1 MKKIISVMLCIVML
15 TASLCFSVSA
25 EEKDFGTL
33 QFNEDGNFRI
43 MQVADLQD
51 DMLLNGAVKEFL
63 KEALVREQPDLV
75 VLTGD
80 NISGGSCR
88 TDMFKSWD
96 RRNCE
101 TAIGQFMDIFEDYGV
116 PVAMVFGN
124 HDDENKLSKEELFDI
139 YEEYDCF
146 IGTDE
151 GEALY
156 GCGTY
161 NLPIYSSKDSTKM
174 AYNLWMF
181 DSNTYDE
188 ELGGYDYVHD
198 DQVEWYVN
206 KSNELKTANG
216 GEVVPSMA
224 FQHIIV
230 KEIFELIESGDN
242 IEGAL
247 LNKDGKDYVFKEG
260 VLKAGYLKEYPC
272 PGTRPSKQV
281 PAMMQQGDVVAMFFG
296 HDHNNS
302 FEVDY
307 HGMDLV
313 ATPGFTFHSYG
324 NEDRGVRIININEN
338 DTSTYETHLVKFADY
353 FADSKMAMAN
363 YNMNADYLPLWDRIK
378 AGIFFVITFPIK
390 AIFGYAF

>member
-1 MKKIISVMLCIVML
+1 MKKIISVVLCVVML
-15 TASLCFSVSA
+15 AMTLCCGVSA
-25 EEKDFGTL
+25 KKDFSKL
-33 QFNEDGNFRI
+33 QFNADGNFKI
-43 MQVADLQD
+43 LQVADLQD
-51 DMLLNGAVKEFL
+51 NMYLNGAVEAFL
-63 KEALVREQPDLV
+63 AETLKQEKPDLV

-88 TDMFKSWD
+88 TDFLKSMD
-96 RRNCE
+96 QRRCE
-101 TAIGQFMDIFEDYGV
+101 QAIGEFMSIFEEYEV

-124 HDDENKLSKEELFDI
+124 HDDENALSKEELFDI
-139 YEEYDCF
+139 YETYDCF

-151 GEALY
+151 GDALY

-161 NLPIYSSKDSTKM
+161 NLPIYSSKNPDKM

-206 KSNELKTANG
+206 ESNKLKEANG
-216 GEVVPSMA
+216 GVAVPSMA

-230 KEIFELIESGDN
+230 KEIFDIIYSADK
-242 IEGAL
+242 IEGSL
-247 LNKDGKDYVFKEG
+247 LHYEGKDYAFKPG

-281 PAMMQQGDVVAMFFG
+281 SAMLNQGDVVAMFFG
-296 HDHNNS
+296 HDHNNT

-307 HGMDLV
+307 KGMDLV
-313 ATPGFTFHSYG
+313 ATPGMTFSSYS
-324 NEDRGVRIININEN
+324 NEDRGFRVININEN
-338 DTSTYETHLVKFADY
+338 DTSTYETHLIQFMEY
-353 FADSKMAMAN
+353 FGDSKMAMAN
-363 YNMNADYLPLWDRIK
+363 YNMNAEELPLGKRIE
-378 AGIFFVITFPIK
+378 AGLLFVLTYPIK
-390 AIFGYAF
+390 VFFGYVF

>member
-1 MKKIISVMLCIVML
+1 MRKIISVVLCVLMLAMTLCCG
-15 TASLCFSVSA
+15 ASA
-25 EEKDFGTL
+25 EKDFGKL
-33 QFNEDGNFRI
+33 QFNADGNFKI

-51 DMLLNGAVKEFL
+51 NMQLNGAVKAFL
-63 KEALVREQPDLV
+63 EEAIIQEQPDLI

-96 RRNCE
+96 QRNCE
-101 TAIGQFMDIFEDYGV
+101 KAIDQFMSIFEEYEV

-124 HDDENKLSKEELFDI
+124 HDDENMLSKEELFDI

-161 NLPIYSSKDSTKM
+161 NLPVYSSKNAEKM

-206 KSNELKTANG
+206 KSNELKAANG
-216 GEVVPSMA
+216 GVAVPSMA

-230 KEIFELIESGDN
+230 KEIFDIIESGDN

-247 LNKDGKDYVFKEG
+247 LNQDGKDYVFKDG

-272 PGTRPSKQV
+272 PGTRPSKQL
-281 PAMMQQGDVVAMFFG
+281 PAIQAQGDVVAMFFG

-307 HGMDLV
+307 NGIDLV
-313 ATPGFTFHSYG
+313 ATPGMTFSSYS
-324 NEDRGVRIININEN
+324 NEDRSFRIININEE
-338 DTSTYETHLVKFADY
+338 DTSTYETHLIHFQDY
-353 FADSKMAMAN
+353 FGDSKIAMAN
-363 YNMNADYLPLWDRIK
+363 YNMNAEELPLWDRIK

-390 AIFGYAF
+390 ALFGYAF

>member
-1 MKKIISVMLCIVML
+1 MKKFISVMLCVVML
-15 TASLCFSVSA
+15 AATLCCGVSA
-25 EEKDFGTL
+25 KEDYSKL
-33 QFNEDGNFRI
+33 QFNDDGNFRI

-51 DMLLNGAVKEFL
+51 NMQLNGAVKEFL
-63 KEALVREQPDLV
+63 KEALVQEQPDLV

-88 TDMFKSWD
+88 TDMLKSWD
-96 RRNCE
+96 KKNCE
-101 TAIGQFMDIFEDYGV
+101 TAIGQFMNIFEDYGV

-124 HDDENKLSKEELFDI
+124 HDNENMLSKEELFDI

-151 GEALY
+151 GDALY

-161 NLPIYSSKDSTKM
+161 NLPIYSSKDSSKM

-188 ELGGYDYVHD
+188 VYGGYDYVHD

-206 KSNELKTANG
+206 KSNELKAVNG
-216 GEVVPSMA
+216 GESVPSMA

-230 KEIFELIESGDN
+230 KEIFDIIESGDN
-242 IEGAL
+242 IEGSL
-247 LNKDGKDYVFKEG
+247 LNYNGKDYVFKHG

-272 PGTRPSKQV
+272 PGTQPSKQFSSMV
-281 PAMMQQGDVVAMFFG
+281 AQGDVVAMFFG
-296 HDHNNS
+296 HDHNNT
-302 FEVDY
+302 FEVTY
-307 HGMDLV
+307 QGIDLV
-313 ATPGFTFHSYG
+313 ATPGFTFNSYG
-324 NEDRGVRIININEN
+324 NEDRGVRIIDINEN
-338 DTSTYETHLVKFADY
+338 DTSTYETRLVQFDDY
-353 FADSKMAMAN
+353 FADNKMAMAN
-363 YNMNADYLPLWDRIK
+363 YNMNCDYLPLWDRIK
-378 AGIFFVITFPIK
+378 AGIFFVLTFPIK

>member
-1 MKKIISVMLCIVML
+1 MKKFISVMLCVVML
-15 TASLCFSVSA
+15 AATLCCGVSA
-25 EEKDFGTL
+25 KEDYSKL
-33 QFNEDGNFRI
+33 QFNVDGNFRI

-51 DMLLNGAVKEFL
+51 NMQLNGAVKEFL
-63 KEALVREQPDLV
+63 KEALVQEQPDLV

-96 RRNCE
+96 KKNCE
-101 TAIGQFMDIFEDYGV
+101 TAIGQFMNIFEDYGV

-124 HDDENKLSKEELFDI
+124 HDNENKLSKEELFDI

-151 GEALY
+151 GDALY

-161 NLPIYSSKDSTKM
+161 NLPIYSSKDSSKM

-188 ELGGYDYVHD
+188 VYGGYDYVHD

-206 KSNELKTANG
+206 KSNELKAVNG
-216 GEVVPSMA
+216 GESVPSMA

-230 KEIFELIESGDN
+230 KEIFDIIESGDN
-242 IEGAL
+242 IEGSL
-247 LNKDGKDYVFKEG
+247 LNYNGKDYVFKDG

-272 PGTRPSKQV
+272 PGTQPSKQFSSMV
-281 PAMMQQGDVVAMFFG
+281 NQGDVVAMFFG
-296 HDHNNS
+296 HDHNNT
-302 FEVDY
+302 FEVTY
-307 HGMDLV
+307 QGIDLV
-313 ATPGFTFHSYG
+313 ATPGFTFNSYG
-324 NEDRGVRIININEN
+324 NEDRGVRIIDINEN
-338 DTSTYETHLVKFADY
+338 DTSTYETRLVQFDDY
-353 FADSKMAMAN
+353 FADNKMAMAN
-363 YNMNADYLPLWDRIK
+363 YNMNCDYLPLWDRIK
-378 AGIFFVITFPIK
+378 AGIFFVLTFPIK

>member
-1 MKKIISVMLCIVML
+1 MKKFISVMLCVVML
-15 TASLCFSVSA
+15 AATLCCGVSA
-25 EEKDFGTL
+25 KEDYSKL
-33 QFNEDGNFRI
+33 QFNDDGNFRI

-51 DMLLNGAVKEFL
+51 NMQLNGAVKEFL
-63 KEALVREQPDLV
+63 KEALVQEQPDLV

-96 RRNCE
+96 KKNCE
-101 TAIGQFMDIFEDYGV
+101 TAIGQFMNIFEDYGV

-124 HDDENKLSKEELFDI
+124 HDNENKLSKEELFDI

-151 GEALY
+151 GDALY

-161 NLPIYSSKDSTKM
+161 NLPIYSSKDSSKM

-188 ELGGYDYVHD
+188 VYGGYDYVHD

-206 KSNELKTANG
+206 KSNELKAVNG
-216 GEVVPSMA
+216 GESVPSMA

-230 KEIFELIESGDN
+230 KEIFDIIESGDN
-242 IEGAL
+242 IEGSL
-247 LNKDGKDYVFKEG
+247 LNYNGKDYVFKDG

-272 PGTRPSKQV
+272 PGTQPSKQFSSMV
-281 PAMMQQGDVVAMFFG
+281 NQGDVVAMFFG
-296 HDHNNS
+296 HDHNNT
-302 FEVDY
+302 FEVTY
-307 HGMDLV
+307 QGIDLV
-313 ATPGFTFHSYG
+313 ATPGFTFNSYG
-324 NEDRGVRIININEN
+324 NEDRGVRIIDINEN
-338 DTSTYETHLVKFADY
+338 DTSTYETRLVQFDDY
-353 FADSKMAMAN
+353 FADNKMAMAN
-363 YNMNADYLPLWDRIK
+363 YNMNCDYLPLWDRIK
-378 AGIFFVITFPIK
+378 AGIFFVLTFPIK

>member
-1 MKKIISVMLCIVML
+1 MKKILSVVLCVLILAM
-15 TASLCFSVSA
+15 TLCCGVSA
-25 EEKDFGTL
+25 KKDISRL
-33 QFNEDGNFRI
+33 QFNDDGNFRI

-51 DMLLNGAVKEFL
+51 NMQLNGAVKAFL
-63 KEALVREQPDLV
+63 REAVKREAPDLI

-88 TDMFKSWD
+88 TDFLKSWD
-96 RRNCE
+96 YNRCE
-101 TAIGQFMDIFEDYGV
+101 RAIDEFMSIFEESGI
-116 PVAMVFGN
+116 PVAAVFGN
-124 HDDENKLSKEELFDI
+124 HDDENALSKEELFDI
-139 YEEYDCF
+139 YETYDCF

-161 NLPIYSSKDSTKM
+161 NLPVYSSKNPYKM

-198 DQVEWYVN
+198 DQVEWYIAESN
-206 KSNELKTANG
+206 KLKAANG
-216 GEVVPSMA
+216 GVAVPSMA

-230 KEIFELIESGDN
+230 KEIFDLIESGEN

-247 LNKDGKDYVFKEG
+247 LHQDGRDYVFKEG

-272 PGTRPSKQV
+272 PGTCPSKQF
-281 PAMMQQGDVVAMFFG
+281 PAMVEQGDVVAMFFG

-302 FEVDY
+302 FEVT
-307 HGMDLV
+307 HSGIDLV
-313 ATPGFTFHSYG
+313 ATPGFTFNSYG
-324 NEDRGVRIININEN
+324 NEDRGIRIININEE
-338 DTSTYETHLVKFADY
+338 DTSTYETHLVQFDDY
-353 FADSKMAMAN
+353 FADNKMAMAN
-363 YNMNADYLPLWDRIK
+363 YNMNCEHLPLWDRIK
-378 AGIFFVITFPIK
+378 AGLLFAVTLPIK
-390 AIFGYAF
+390 AFFGYAF

>member
-1 MKKIISVMLCIVML
+1 MKKFISVMLCVVML
-15 TASLCFSVSA
+15 AATLCFGASA
-25 EEKDFGTL
+25 EKDYGKL
-33 QFNEDGNFRI
+33 QFNDDGTFKI

-51 DMLLNGAVKEFL
+51 NMQLNGAVKAFL
-63 KEALVREQPDLV
+63 EEAIKQEKPDLI

-88 TDMFKSWD
+88 TDFLKSWD
-96 RRNCE
+96 RNRCE
-101 TAIGQFMDIFEDYGV
+101 RAIDEFMSIFEEYEV

-124 HDDENKLSKEELFDI
+124 HDDENALSKEELFDI

-151 GEALY
+151 GDALY

-161 NLPIYSSKDSTKM
+161 NLPIYSSEDSEKM

-206 KSNELKTANG
+206 KSNELKAANG

-230 KEIFELIESGDN
+230 KEIFDLIESGEN
-242 IEGAL
+242 IEGSML
-247 LNKDGKDYVFKEG
+247 HQDGKDYVFKEG

-272 PGTRPSKQV
+272 PGTRPSKQF
-281 PAMMQQGDVVAMFFG
+281 PAMVNQGDVVAMFFG
-296 HDHNNS
+296 HDHNNT
-302 FEVDY
+302 FEVT
-307 HGMDLV
+307 HSGIDLV
-313 ATPGFTFHSYG
+313 ATPGFTFNSYG
-324 NEDRGVRIININEN
+324 NEDRGIRIINLNEE
-338 DTSTYETHLVKFADY
+338 DTSTYETHLVQFDEY
-353 FADSKMAMAN
+353 FADNKMAMAN
-363 YNMNADYLPLWDRIK
+363 YNMNCEHLPLWDRIK
-378 AGIFFVITFPIK
+378 AGIFFVLTFPIK

>member
-1 MKKIISVMLCIVML
+1 MKKFISVMLCVVML
-15 TASLCFSVSA
+15 AATLCCGVSA
-25 EEKDFGTL
+25 KEDYSKL
-33 QFNEDGNFRI
+33 QFNDDGNFRI

-51 DMLLNGAVKEFL
+51 NMQLNGAVKEFL
-63 KEALVREQPDLV
+63 KEALVQEQPDLV

-88 TDMFKSWD
+88 TDMLKSWD
-96 RRNCE
+96 KKNCE
-101 TAIGQFMDIFEDYGV
+101 TAIGQFMNIFEDYGV

-124 HDDENKLSKEELFDI
+124 HDNENMLSKEELFDI

-151 GEALY
+151 GDALY

-161 NLPIYSSKDSTKM
+161 NLPIYSSKDSSKM

-188 ELGGYDYVHD
+188 VYGGYDYVHD

-206 KSNELKTANG
+206 KSNELKAANG
-216 GEVVPSMA
+216 GESVPSMA

-230 KEIFELIESGDN
+230 KEIFDIIESGDN
-242 IEGAL
+242 IEGSL
-247 LNKDGKDYVFKEG
+247 LNYNGKDYVFKDG

-272 PGTRPSKQV
+272 PGTQPSKQFSSMV
-281 PAMMQQGDVVAMFFG
+281 AQGDVVAMFFG
-296 HDHNNS
+296 HDHNNT
-302 FEVDY
+302 FEVTY
-307 HGMDLV
+307 QGIDLV
-313 ATPGFTFHSYG
+313 ATPGFTFNSYG
-324 NEDRGVRIININEN
+324 NEDRGVRIIDINEN
-338 DTSTYETHLVKFADY
+338 DTSTYETRLVQFDDY
-353 FADSKMAMAN
+353 FADNKMAMAN
-363 YNMNADYLPLWDRIK
+363 YNMNCDYLPLWDRIK
-378 AGIFFVITFPIK
+378 AGIFFVLTFPIK

>member
-1 MKKIISVMLCIVML
+1 MRKIISVFLCFVML
-15 TASLCFSVSA
+15 AATLCCGVSA
-25 EEKDFGTL
+25 KEEVGKL
-33 QFNEDGNFRI
+33 QFNDDGNFRI

-51 DMLLNGAVKEFL
+51 NMQLNGSVKAFL
-63 KEALVREQPDLV
+63 KEALIQEQPDLV

-96 RRNCE
+96 TNRCE
-101 TAIGQFMDIFEDYGV
+101 RAIGEFMSIFEDYGV
-116 PVAMVFGN
+116 PVAAVFGN
-124 HDDENKLSKEELFDI
+124 HDNENALSKEELFDI
-139 YEEYDCF
+139 YESYDCF

-161 NLPIYSSKDSTKM
+161 NLPIYSSKNEFKM

-206 KSNELKTANG
+206 TSNALKEANG
-216 GEVVPSMA
+216 GVAVPSMA

-230 KEIFELIESGDN
+230 KEIFDLIESGEN

-247 LNKDGKDYVFKEG
+247 LHQDGKDYVFKEG

-272 PGTRPSKQV
+272 PGTRPSKQF
-281 PAMMQQGDVVAMFFG
+281 PAMVEQGDVVAMFFG
-296 HDHNNS
+296 HDHNNT
-302 FEVDY
+302 FEVT
-307 HGMDLV
+307 HSGIDLV
-313 ATPGFTFHSYG
+313 ATPGFTFNSYG
-324 NEDRGVRIININEN
+324 NEDRGIRIIDINEE
-338 DTSTYETHLVKFADY
+338 DTSTYSTYLVQFDDY
-353 FADSKMAMAN
+353 FADNKMAMAN
-363 YNMNADYLPLWDRIK
+363 YNMNCDYLPLWDRIK
-378 AGIFFVITFPIK
+378 AGLFFVLTFPIK

>member
-25 EEKDFGTL
+25 EEKDFGKL

-363 YNMNADYLPLWDRIK
+363 YNMNDTAW
-378 AGIFFVITFPIK
+378 G
-390 AIFGYAF
+390 

>member
-1 MKKIISVMLCIVML
+1 MKKIISVMLCVVML
-15 TASLCFSVSA
+15 AATLCCGVSA
-25 EEKDFGTL
+25 KEDYSKL
-33 QFNEDGNFRI
+33 QFNDDGNFRI
-43 MQVADLQD
+43 MQVSDLQD
-51 DMLLNGAVKEFL
+51 NMQLNGAVKEFL
-63 KEALVREQPDLV
+63 KEALIQEHPDLV

-96 RRNCE
+96 KKNCE
-101 TAIGQFMDIFEDYGV
+101 TAIGQFMNIFEDYGV

-124 HDDENKLSKEELFDI
+124 HDNENKLSKEELFDI

-151 GEALY
+151 GDALY

-161 NLPIYSSKDSTKM
+161 NLPIYSSKDSSKM

-188 ELGGYDYVHD
+188 VYGGYDYVHD

-206 KSNELKTANG
+206 KSNELKAVNG
-216 GEVVPSMA
+216 GESVPSMA

-230 KEIFELIESGDN
+230 KEIFDIIESGDN
-242 IEGAL
+242 IEGSL
-247 LNKDGKDYVFKEG
+247 LNYNGKDYVFKDG

-272 PGTRPSKQV
+272 PGTQPSKQFSSMV
-281 PAMMQQGDVVAMFFG
+281 NQGDVVAMFFG
-296 HDHNNS
+296 HDHNNT
-302 FEVDY
+302 FEVTY
-307 HGMDLV
+307 QGIDLV
-313 ATPGFTFHSYG
+313 ATPGFTFNSYG
-324 NEDRGVRIININEN
+324 NEDRGVRIIDINEN
-338 DTSTYETHLVKFADY
+338 DTSTYETRLVQFDDY
-353 FADSKMAMAN
+353 FADNKMAMAN
-363 YNMNADYLPLWDRIK
+363 YNMNCDYLPLWDRIK
-378 AGIFFVITFPIK
+378 AGIFFVLTFPIK

>member
-1 MKKIISVMLCIVML
+1 MKKFISVMVCVVML
-15 TASLCFSVSA
+15 AATLCCGVSA
-25 EEKDFGTL
+25 KEDYSKL
-33 QFNEDGNFRI
+33 QFNDDGNFRI

-51 DMLLNGAVKEFL
+51 NMQLNGAVKEFL
-63 KEALVREQPDLV
+63 KEALVQEQPDLV

-96 RRNCE
+96 KKNCE
-101 TAIGQFMDIFEDYGV
+101 TAIGQFMNIFEDYGV

-124 HDDENKLSKEELFDI
+124 HDNENKLSKEELFDI

-151 GEALY
+151 GDALY

-161 NLPIYSSKDSTKM
+161 NLPIYSSKDSSKM

-188 ELGGYDYVHD
+188 VYGGYDYVHD

-206 KSNELKTANG
+206 KSNELMAVNG
-216 GEVVPSMA
+216 GESVPSMA

-230 KEIFELIESGDN
+230 KEIFDIIESGDN
-242 IEGAL
+242 IEGSL
-247 LNKDGKDYVFKEG
+247 LNYNGKDYVFKDG

-272 PGTRPSKQV
+272 PGTQPSKQFSSMV
-281 PAMMQQGDVVAMFFG
+281 NQGDVVAMFFG
-296 HDHNNS
+296 HDHNNT
-302 FEVDY
+302 FEVTY
-307 HGMDLV
+307 QGIDLV
-313 ATPGFTFHSYG
+313 ATPGFTFNSYG
-324 NEDRGVRIININEN
+324 NEDRGVRIIDINEN
-338 DTSTYETHLVKFADY
+338 DTSTYETRLVQFDDY
-353 FADSKMAMAN
+353 FADNKMAMAN
-363 YNMNADYLPLWDRIK
+363 YNMNCDYLPLWDRIK
-378 AGIFFVITFPIK
+378 AGIFFVLTFPIK

>member
-1 MKKIISVMLCIVML
+1 MKKFISVMLCVVML
-15 TASLCFSVSA
+15 AATLCCGVSA
-25 EEKDFGTL
+25 TEDYSKL
-33 QFNEDGNFRI
+33 QFNDDGNFRI

-51 DMLLNGAVKEFL
+51 NMQLNGAVKEFL
-63 KEALVREQPDLV
+63 KEALIQEHPDLV

-96 RRNCE
+96 KKNCE
-101 TAIGQFMDIFEDYGV
+101 TAIGQFMNIFEDYGV

-124 HDDENKLSKEELFDI
+124 HDNENKLSKEELFDI

-151 GEALY
+151 GDALY

-161 NLPIYSSKDSTKM
+161 NLPIYSSKDSSKM

-188 ELGGYDYVHD
+188 VYGGYDYVHD

-206 KSNELKTANG
+206 KSNELKAVNG
-216 GEVVPSMA
+216 GESVPSMA

-230 KEIFELIESGDN
+230 KEIFDIIESGDN
-242 IEGAL
+242 IEGSL
-247 LNKDGKDYVFKEG
+247 LNYNGKDYVFKDG

-272 PGTRPSKQV
+272 PGTQPSKQFSSMV
-281 PAMMQQGDVVAMFFG
+281 NQGDVVAMFFG
-296 HDHNNS
+296 HDHNNT
-302 FEVDY
+302 FEVTY
-307 HGMDLV
+307 QGIDLV
-313 ATPGFTFHSYG
+313 ATPGFTFNSYG
-324 NEDRGVRIININEN
+324 NEDRGVRIIDINEN
-338 DTSTYETHLVKFADY
+338 DTSTYETRLVQFDDY
-353 FADSKMAMAN
+353 FADNKMAMAN
-363 YNMNADYLPLWDRIK
+363 YNMNCDYLPLWDRIK
-378 AGIFFVITFPIK
+378 AGIFFVLTFPIK

>member
-15 TASLCFSVSA
+15 MASLCFSVSA
-25 EEKDFGTL
+25 EEKDFGKL

-63 KEALVREQPDLV
+63 KEALVREKPDLV

-96 RRNCE
+96 KRNCE
-101 TAIGQFMDIFEDYGV
+101 TAIGQYMNIFEDYGV
-116 PVAMVFGN
+116 PVAAVFGN
-124 HDDENKLSKEELFDI
+124 HDNENMLSKEELFDI

-146 IGTDE
+146 IGIDE

-161 NLPIYSSKDSTKM
+161 NLPIYSSNDSSKM

-206 KSNELKTANG
+206 KSEELKAANG
-216 GEVVPSMA
+216 GEAVPSMA

-242 IEGAL
+242 IEGSL
-247 LNKDGKDYVFKEG
+247 LNYDGKDYVFKEG

-296 HDHNNS
+296 HDHNNT

-338 DTSTYETHLVKFADY
+338 DTSTYETHLVKFEDY
-353 FADSKMAMAN
+353 FADNKMAMAN
-363 YNMNADYLPLWDRIK
+363 YNMNADYLPLWDRIV
-378 AGIFFVITFPIK
+378 AGLLFVVTFPIK

>member
-1 MKKIISVMLCIVML
+1 MKKFISVILCVAML
-15 TASLCFSVSA
+15 TATLCFGVSA
-25 EEKDFGTL
+25 KKDFNKL
-33 QFNEDGNFRI
+33 QFNADGNFKI

-51 DMLLNGAVKEFL
+51 DMVLNLAVKDFL
-63 KEALVREQPDLV
+63 EAAVKGEKPDLV

-96 RRNCE
+96 RNNCE
-101 TAIGQFMDIFEDYGV
+101 NAIDQFMSIFEKYEV

-124 HDDENKLSKEELFDI
+124 HDDENMLSKEELFDI

-146 IGTDE
+146 IGVDE
-151 GEALY
+151 GDALY

-161 NLPIYSSKDSTKM
+161 NLPIYSSENAYKM

-198 DQVEWYVN
+198 DQVEWYIKESN
-206 KSNELKTANG
+206 KLKAANG
-216 GEVVPSMA
+216 GVAVPSMA

-230 KEIFELIESGDN
+230 KEIFELIESGEN

-247 LNKDGKDYVFKEG
+247 LHQDGKDYVFKEG

-281 PAMMQQGDVVAMFFG
+281 PAMLEQGDVVAMFFG
-296 HDHNNS
+296 HDHNNT

-307 HGMDLV
+307 KGMDLV
-313 ATPGFTFHSYG
+313 ATPGMTFHSYG
-324 NEDRGVRIININEN
+324 NEDRGFRIININEK
-338 DTSTYETHLVKFADY
+338 DTSTYETHLIQFDDY
-353 FADSKMAMAN
+353 FGDSKIAMN
-363 YNMNADYLPLWDRIK
+363 HYNMYAEELPLADRFV
-378 AGIFFVITFPIK
+378 AGILTVLLFPIMLL
-390 AIFGYAF
+390 FGYAF

>member
-1 MKKIISVMLCIVML
+1 MRKIISVVLCVVML
-15 TASLCFSVSA
+15 AMTLCCGVSA
-25 EEKDFGTL
+25 KEDFSKL
-33 QFNEDGNFRI
+33 KFNEDGSFKI

-51 DMLLNGAVKEFL
+51 NMNLNGAVKAFL
-63 KEALVREQPDLV
+63 EEAIIQEQPDLI

-88 TDMFKSWD
+88 TDMSKSWD
-96 RRNCE
+96 QRNCE
-101 TAIGQFMDIFEDYGV
+101 KAIDEYMSIFEEYEV

-124 HDDENKLSKEELFDI
+124 HDDENMLSKEELFDI
-139 YEEYDCF
+139 YETYDCF
-146 IGTDE
+146 IGVDE

-161 NLPIYSSKDSTKM
+161 NLPIYSSKNSSKM

-206 KSNELKTANG
+206 KSNEIKAANG
-216 GEVVPSMA
+216 GVAVPSMA

-230 KEIFELIESGDN
+230 KEIFDLIESGDN

-247 LNKDGKDYVFKEG
+247 LHKDGKDYVFKDG

-272 PGTRPSKQV
+272 PGTRTSKQF
-281 PAMMQQGDVVAMFFG
+281 PAIQAQGDVVAMFFG

-307 HGMDLV
+307 NGIDLV
-313 ATPGFTFHSYG
+313 ATPGMTFNSYS
-324 NEDRGVRIININEN
+324 NEDRGFRIINLNEE
-338 DTSTYETHLVKFADY
+338 DTSTYETHLIQFQDY
-353 FADSKMAMAN
+353 FGDSKMAMAN
-363 YNMNADYLPLWDRIK
+363 YNMNAEELPLWDRIK
-378 AGIFFVITFPIK
+378 AGLLFVVTFPIK
-390 AIFGYAF
+390 VLFGYAF

>member
-1 MKKIISVMLCIVML
+1 MKKIISVVLCVVML
-15 TASLCFSVSA
+15 MATLCFGVSA
-25 EEKDFGTL
+25 KEEFGTL
-33 QFNEDGNFRI
+33 KFNDDGNFRI

-63 KEALVREQPDLV
+63 KEALVQEQPDLI

-88 TDMFKSWD
+88 TDMLKSWD
-96 RRNCE
+96 KLNCE
-101 TAIGQFMDIFEDYGV
+101 IAIGQFMDIFEEYGA
-116 PVAMVFGN
+116 PVAAVFGN

-151 GEALY
+151 GDALY

-206 KSNELKTANG
+206 KSNELKAANG
-216 GEVVPSMA
+216 GKAVPSMA

-230 KEIFELIESGDN
+230 KEIFDLIESGEN
-242 IEGAL
+242 IEGSM
-247 LNKDGKDYVFKEG
+247 LNYDGKDYVFKDG

-272 PGTRPSKQV
+272 PGTRPSKQFGTMV
-281 PAMMQQGDVVAMFFG
+281 EQGDVVAMFFG
-296 HDHNNS
+296 HDHNNT
-302 FEVDY
+302 FEVN
-307 HGMDLV
+307 HSGIDLV
-313 ATPGFTFHSYG
+313 ATPGFTFNSYG
-324 NEDRGVRIININEN
+324 NEDRGVRIIDINEE
-338 DTSTYETHLVKFADY
+338 DTSTYSTYLVQFDDY
-353 FADSKMAMAN
+353 FADNKMAMAN
-363 YNMNADYLPLWDRIK
+363 YNMNCDYLPLWDRIK
-378 AGIFFVITFPIK
+378 SGIFFVLTFPIK
-390 AIFGYAF
+390 AIFGYAY

>member
-1 MKKIISVMLCIVML
+1 MKKIISVVLCLVML
-15 TASLCFSVSA
+15 TATLCFGVTA
-25 EEKDFGTL
+25 KNPGKL
-33 QFNEDGNFRI
+33 QFNDDGNFRI

-51 DMLLNGAVKEFL
+51 NMQLNGAVKEFL
-63 KEALVREQPDLV
+63 KEALIQEKPDLI

-96 RRNCE
+96 KHRCE
-101 TAIGQFMDIFEDYGV
+101 KAIDQFMSIFEAYGA

-124 HDDENKLSKEELFDI
+124 HDDENMLSKEELFDI
-139 YEEYDCF
+139 YEKYDCF
-146 IGTDE
+146 IGIDE

-161 NLPIYSSKDSTKM
+161 NLPIYSSKNEFKM

-198 DQVEWYVN
+198 DQVEWYV
-206 KSNELKTANG
+206 KTSNALKEANG
-216 GEVVPSMA
+216 GVAVPSMA

-230 KEIFELIESGDN
+230 KEIFDLIESGEN

-247 LNKDGKDYVFKEG
+247 LHQDGLDYVFKEG

-272 PGTRPSKQV
+272 PGTRPSKQF
-281 PAMMQQGDVVAMFFG
+281 PAMVNQGDVVAMFFG

-302 FEVDY
+302 FEVN
-307 HGMDLV
+307 HSGIDLV
-313 ATPGFTFHSYG
+313 ATPGFTFNSYG
-324 NEDRGVRIININEN
+324 NEDRAVRIIDINEEE
-338 DTSTYETHLVKFADY
+338 TSTYSTYLVQFDDY
-353 FADSKMAMAN
+353 FADNKMAMAN
-363 YNMNADYLPLWDRIK
+363 YNMNAEYLPLGERIK
-378 AGIFFVITFPIK
+378 AGLFFVLTFPIK
-390 AIFGYAF
+390 LIFGYAF